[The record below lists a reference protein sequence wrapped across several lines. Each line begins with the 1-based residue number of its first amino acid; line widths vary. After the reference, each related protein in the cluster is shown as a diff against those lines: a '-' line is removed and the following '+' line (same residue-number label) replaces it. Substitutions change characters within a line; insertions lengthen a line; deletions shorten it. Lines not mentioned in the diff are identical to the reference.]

1 MSDVHK
7 ITVVGTDFVDMAM
20 AVLLAQH
27 NDGIALDIDAAR
39 VELISQCKAI
49 LDSQEAYR
57 DAEFIVIATP
67 TDYDPETNY
76 FDTSSVEVVIGDVLA
91 QTQTAMIIIKPTVP
105 IGFTGSIKNKF
116 SPTRLSSCLSSCARG
131 EHFMTI
137 CTRRTKPKIE
147 PAIPSQT
154 HRALGGH
161 SRSSGG
167 ANRR

>member
-1 MSDVHK
+1 MSDVHE

-27 NDGIALDIDAAR
+27 NGIALDIDAAR

-49 LDSQEAYR
+49 LDSQKAYR

-91 QTQTAMIIIKPTVP
+91 QTQTAMIIIKPTLPV
-105 IGFTGSIKNKF
+105 GFTGFMKNKF
-116 SPTRLSSCLSSCARG
+116 SPDQIIFLPEFLCEG
-131 EHFMTI
+131 
-137 CTRRTKPKIE
+137 RTLYDNLH
-147 PAIPSQT
+147 PSYQ
-154 HRALGGH
+154 AK
-161 SRSSGG
+161 
-167 ANRR
+167 N